1 MELQDMLIAELEHEV
16 ALTEKFLKRIPKDK
30 LEWRPHPK
38 SMSLKQL
45 GSHLAEIPSW
55 VTGTMVQDEMSMDD
69 YKPPINESVEEMVKN
84 LKSSAE
90 EAKKSLKVPN
100 NEFDK
105 HWKMIQGGKTVME
118 MPKYQVLRGMV
129 LNQLPH
135 HRAQL
140 GVCLRLLDQSVPA
153 TYGPSADEQQ

>member
-1 MELQDMLIAELEHEV
+1 MEIQSLLIPELEHEV

-30 LEWRPHPK
+30 LDWRPHEK
-38 SMSLKQL
+38 SMSIKQL

-55 VTGTMVQDEMSMDD
+55 VTGTMVQDEMTLDE
-69 YKPPINESVEEMVKN
+69 YKPPINNTVDEMVAT
-84 LKSSAE
+84 LKSSAAQ
-90 EAKKSLKVPN
+90 AKESLKVAD
-100 NEFDK
+100 NEYSK
-105 HWKMIQGGKTVME
+105 NWKMIQGGKTIME

-140 GVCLRLLDQSVPA
+140 GVYLRLLGESVPA
-153 TYGPSADEQQ
+153 SYGPSADEG

>member
-1 MELQDMLIAELEHEV
+1 MKLQDLLIEELENEV

-30 LEWRPHPK
+30 LDWRPHPK

-69 YKPPINESVEEMVKN
+69 YKPPVNETVDEMVKVM
-84 LKSSAE
+84 KAAAE
-90 EAKKSLKVPN
+90 KAKESLKVADS
-100 NEFDK
+100 EFEK
-105 HWKMIQGGKTVME
+105 HWKMTQGGKTLME
-118 MPKYQVLRGMV
+118 MPKYRVLRGMV
-129 LNQLPH
+129 LNQIPH

-140 GVCLRLLDQSVPA
+140 GVCLRLLDESVPA
-153 TYGPSADEQQ
+153 SYGPSADEQ